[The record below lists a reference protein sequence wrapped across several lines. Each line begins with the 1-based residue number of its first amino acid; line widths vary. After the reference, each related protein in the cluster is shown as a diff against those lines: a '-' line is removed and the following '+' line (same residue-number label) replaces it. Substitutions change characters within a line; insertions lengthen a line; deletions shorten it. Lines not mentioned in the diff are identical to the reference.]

1 MVHSLVRCAS
11 NLFVRL
17 FFMFSCLQFMLLFLL
32 SLLLYVV
39 AASWLFVCMWDRWF
53 QLHVWLLACVNVCL

>member
-1 MVHSLVRCAS
+1 
-11 NLFVRL
+11 
-17 FFMFSCLQFMLLFLL
+17 MFAIHVVVPVVVVVVD
-32 SLLLYVV
+32 VV